1 MKTQNLSISKDEW
14 LADALKNN
22 GYDMIPT
29 NVILDKTLTGIGA
42 THGELLARRNSIIIE
57 PNVPVILC
65 KTENEADYLAVYGKT
80 SVTQIKTYLNRSDT
94 TYKKLITTPESFK
107 KIRNA
112 ATSLNINIYTEFF
125 CLFDECEK
133 ITQDSDYRPAISQP
147 IHDFFRFTN
156 KAFVSAT
163 PLNPSHPEFKNQD
176 FSKIKIQPDF
186 DYKKDITL
194 IFTNSF
200 INQVRETLSNLADS
214 SCICI
219 FFNKT
224 DAINKLIEEL
234 GITDYKIFCSE
245 KSVKKLNERF
255 IEKANTT
262 VELPLAK
269 YNFFTCRFY
278 SGLDIVLINQKPD
291 IIILTNLATAT
302 YTAIDPFTDA
312 VQIQGR
318 FRSGFN
324 TLTHITTIN
333 PQIKALSPKEI
344 ETKIEVFKENYENA
358 RANHATETDTFR
370 KQALFEDLN
379 NLKYNDFLGENGEI
393 NYFAIDNYHNEERV
407 KGYYQSMQNL
417 ITAYQETW
425 HFNISTVNAITT
437 VGQDDYMIISNTKGE
452 RDRMKLIAE
461 CLERIRIDHE
471 NGLLDD
477 ERKDEYIRPLKGYA
491 EYKYIASIFNK
502 IGIEGIEKANYLK
515 GQMNKAVK
523 QHDKEQAEGLRFSPE
538 VLKAIEA
545 EFEIGRYLS
554 KEEIKQR
561 LKAIYKAYSIE
572 HKVTQDTI
580 KDYFDTTQSNSRD
593 KPSYKLLCFNPQ
605 R

>member
-1 MKTQNLSISKDEW
+1 MKTQNISIRKNEW
-14 LADALKNN
+14 LSDALKNN

-42 THGELLARRNSIIIE
+42 TYGELIAKRNSIIIE

-65 KTENEADYLAVYGKT
+65 KTENENEYLGVYAKT
-80 SVTQIKTYLNRSDT
+80 TEAQIKAYLNRSDIV
-94 TYKKLITTPESFK
+94 YKKIITTPESFRK
-107 KIRNA
+107 VRKV
-112 ATSLNINIYTEFF
+112 ATTLKLNLYTDFF

-147 IHDFFRFTN
+147 IGDFFRFTN

-163 PLNPSHPEFKNQD
+163 PLSPSHPEFTNQD
-176 FSKIKIQPDF
+176 FSKIKIQPDYN
-186 DYKKDITL
+186 YKKDITL

-200 INQVRETLSNLADS
+200 INQVRETLANLADS
-214 SCICI
+214 NCICI

-255 IEKANTT
+255 IENASET

-278 SGLDIVLINQKPD
+278 SGLDIILHNQNPD
-291 IIILTNLATAT
+291 IIILTNLATAS

-312 VQIQGR
+312 IQIQGR
-318 FRSGFN
+318 FRLGFN
-324 TLTHITTIN
+324 TLTHITTVN
-333 PQIKALSPKEI
+333 PQIKTLSTKEV
-344 ETKIEVFKENYENA
+344 ETKIDVFKENYETA
-358 RANHATETDTFR
+358 KANHTSETDTFR
-370 KQALFEDLN
+370 KQALLEDMN
-379 NLKYNDFLGENGEI
+379 NLKYNDFLDEDGEI

-417 ITAYQETW
+417 ITAYQTTQ
-425 HFNISTVNAITT
+425 HFNINVVNAITT
-437 VGQDDYMIISNTKGE
+437 VGQDDYMIISNTKSEKG
-452 RDRMKLIAE
+452 RMKLIAE
-461 CLERIRIDHE
+461 CLERIRIDYE
-471 NGLLDD
+471 NELLDD
-477 ERKDEYIRPLKGYA
+477 KRREEYIKPLKGYA
-491 EYKYIASIFNK
+491 EYKYIAFVFDK
-502 IGIEGIEKANYLK
+502 IGIVGIEKAKYLK

-523 QHDKEQAEGLRFSPE
+523 QHDKEQAEELRFSPD
-538 VLKAIEA
+538 VLKAIET
-545 EFEIGRYLS
+545 EFETEVYIA
-554 KEEIKQR
+554 KDEIKQR
-561 LKAIYKAYSIE
+561 LKNIYYKFDIDY
-572 HKVTQDTI
+572 KVTQDTI
-580 KDYFDTTQSNSRD
+580 KDYFETKVHGAN
-593 KPSYKLLCFNPQ
+593 YKLVRFSPK

>member
-1 MKTQNLSISKDEW
+1 MKTQFISISKNEW
-14 LADALKNN
+14 LTDALKNN
-22 GYDMIPT
+22 GYNMIPS
-29 NVILDKTLTGIGA
+29 NIILDKTLTGIGA
-42 THGELLARRNSIIIE
+42 THGELQAERNSIIIE
-57 PNVPVILC
+57 PNVPVILG
-65 KTENEADYLAVYGKT
+65 KTENESNYLAVYAKT
-80 SVTQIKTYLNRSDT
+80 TEAQVRAYLKRSDI

-107 KIRNA
+107 KIRKVA
-112 ATSLNINIYTEFF
+112 IALNIDIYTDFF

-163 PLNPSHPEFKNQD
+163 PLNPSHPEFTNQD

-200 INQVRETLSNLADS
+200 INQVSEALANLAES
-214 SCICI
+214 PCICI

-224 DAINKLIEEL
+224 DAINLLIEEL
-234 GITDYKIFCSE
+234 KLTDYKIFCSE

-255 IEKANTT
+255 VENATDT

-278 SGLDIVLINQKPD
+278 SGLDIVLGNINPD
-291 IIILTNLATAT
+291 VIILTNLATAN

-324 TLTHITTIN
+324 SLTHITTIN
-333 PQIKALSPKEI
+333 PQMKALSTKEI
-344 ETKIEVFKENYENA
+344 ETKIAVFKENYETA
-358 RANHATETDTFR
+358 RANHSTETDTFR
-370 KQALFEDLN
+370 KQALLEDMN
-379 NLKYNDFLGENGEI
+379 NLKYNDFLDENGEI
-393 NYFAIDNYHNEERV
+393 NHFAIDNYHNEERV

-417 ITAYQETW
+417 ITAYQGTL
-425 HFNISTVNAITT
+425 HFNLNVVNAIAT
-437 VGQDDYMIISNTKGE
+437 VGQDDYMIISTAKGVKE
-452 RDRMKLIAE
+452 RMKMIVE
-461 CLERIRIDHE
+461 TLERIRIDCE

-477 ERKDEYIRPLKGYA
+477 ERRKEYIRPLKGYA
-491 EYKYIASIFNK
+491 EYQYLATICYK
-502 IGIEGIEKANYLK
+502 IGIKGIEKANYLK
-515 GQMNKAVK
+515 GEINKAVK
-523 QHDKEQAEGLRFSPE
+523 QYDKEQAEKLRFSPE

-545 EFEIGRYLS
+545 EFETGEYIA
-554 KEEIKQR
+554 KEAIKVR
-561 LKAIYKAYSIE
+561 LKNLYNAFHIDY
-572 HKVTQDTI
+572 KVTQDII
-580 KDYFDTTQSNSRD
+580 KDYFDT
-593 KPSYKLLCFNPQ
+593 KVHGASYKLVRFNPK

>member
-1 MKTQNLSISKDEW
+1 MKTQYISISKSEW

-42 THGELLARRNSIIIE
+42 THGELLAKRNSIIIE

-65 KTENEADYLAVYGKT
+65 KTENETDYLAVYGKT
-80 SVTQIKTYLNRSDT
+80 SVSQIKNYLNRSDI

-107 KIRNA
+107 KIRKV
-112 ATSLNINIYTEFF
+112 ATSLNIDIYADFF

-147 IHDFFRFTN
+147 IHDFFHFTN

-163 PLNPSHPEFKNQD
+163 PLNPSHPEFKNQN
-176 FSKIKIQPDF
+176 FYKIKIQPDF

-200 INQVRETLSNLADS
+200 INQLRETLANLADS
-214 SCICI
+214 HCICI

-234 GITDYKIFCSE
+234 GITDYKIFCSG

-255 IEKANTT
+255 IDNATET

-278 SGLDIVLINQKPD
+278 SGLDIVLTNQKPD

-324 TLTHITTIN
+324 TLTHITTLN
-333 PQIKALSPKEI
+333 PQIKALSTKGV
-344 ETKIEVFKENYENA
+344 ETKIGVFKENYETA
-358 RANHATETDTFR
+358 KVNHTLETDTFR
-370 KQALFEDLN
+370 KQALLEDMN
-379 NLKYNDFLGENGEI
+379 NLKYNDFLDEDGEI
-393 NYFAIDNYHNEERV
+393 NYFSIDNYHNEERV

-417 ITAYQETW
+417 ITAYQETQ
-425 HFNISTVNAITT
+425 HFNINTVNVIIT
-437 VGQDDYMIISNTKGE
+437 VGQDDYMIISNTKRE
-452 RDRMKLIAE
+452 KDRMKLIAE
-461 CLERIRIDHE
+461 FLERIRIDYE

-477 ERKDEYIRPLKGYA
+477 ERKEEYIRPLKGYA
-491 EYKYIASIFNK
+491 EYKYIASIFDK

-523 QHDKEQAEGLRFSPE
+523 QHDKEQAEKLRFSRE

-545 EFEIGRYLS
+545 EFENGVYIP
-554 KEEIKQR
+554 KEVIKQR
-561 LKAIYKAYSIE
+561 LKAIYKESHIE
-572 HKVTQDTI
+572 YKVTQDTI
-580 KDYFDTTQSNSRD
+580 KDYFDTKVHGAN
-593 KPSYKLLCFNPQ
+593 YKLVRFYPK